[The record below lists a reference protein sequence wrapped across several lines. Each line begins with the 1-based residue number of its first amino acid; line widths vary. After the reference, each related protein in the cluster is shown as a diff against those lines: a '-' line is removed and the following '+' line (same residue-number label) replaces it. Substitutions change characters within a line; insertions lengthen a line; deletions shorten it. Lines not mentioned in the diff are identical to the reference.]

1 MGLEQDF
8 QSHRYKGEEEF
19 TGRGVAYCATC
30 DGQFFEGLEVFVI
43 GNMLIVESRP
53 KSAEAEA
60 YKTLRTN
67 VQYSSIS
74 KKIKTLLVTSAD
86 SKDGKST
93 VCSNLGVTFSQN
105 GQSVIILDCDFR
117 KPSIHKFFNISN
129 SAGITDI
136 LLGEEKLEETIQHYN
151 SNTDILTAGNIP
163 PNPSEILGSQSMIN
177 LLSFLSERYDIVI
190 IDSPPVGVVTDA
202 QIISASVDGTLVVIR
217 AEETKAKRVTEAVNL
232 LKKVDANII
241 GMVLNEAQ
249 TINKSYSDY
258 YA

>member
-1 MGLEQDF
+1 
-8 QSHRYKGEEEF
+8 
-19 TGRGVAYCATC
+19 
-30 DGQFFEGLEVFVI
+30 
-43 GNMLIVESRP
+43 MLIVESRP

-249 TINKSYSDY
+249 TITKSYSDY

>member
-1 MGLEQDF
+1 
-8 QSHRYKGEEEF
+8 
-19 TGRGVAYCATC
+19 
-30 DGQFFEGLEVFVI
+30 
-43 GNMLIVESRP
+43 MLIVESRP

>member
-1 MGLEQDF
+1 
-8 QSHRYKGEEEF
+8 
-19 TGRGVAYCATC
+19 
-30 DGQFFEGLEVFVI
+30 
-43 GNMLIVESRP
+43 MLIVESRP

-258 YA
+258 YD

>member
-1 MGLEQDF
+1 
-8 QSHRYKGEEEF
+8 
-19 TGRGVAYCATC
+19 
-30 DGQFFEGLEVFVI
+30 
-43 GNMLIVESRP
+43 MLIVESRP

-129 SAGITDI
+129 SAGITYI

>member
-1 MGLEQDF
+1 
-8 QSHRYKGEEEF
+8 
-19 TGRGVAYCATC
+19 
-30 DGQFFEGLEVFVI
+30 
-43 GNMLIVESRP
+43 MLIVESRP

-67 VQYSSIS
+67 IQYSSIS

-136 LLGEEKLEETIQHYN
+136 LLGEQKLEETIQHYN

-177 LLSFLSERYDIVI
+177 
-190 IDSPPVGVVTDA
+190 
-202 QIISASVDGTLVVIR
+202 
-217 AEETKAKRVTEAVNL
+217 
-232 LKKVDANII
+232 
-241 GMVLNEAQ
+241 
-249 TINKSYSDY
+249 
-258 YA
+258 

>member
-1 MGLEQDF
+1 
-8 QSHRYKGEEEF
+8 
-19 TGRGVAYCATC
+19 
-30 DGQFFEGLEVFVI
+30 
-43 GNMLIVESRP
+43 MLIVESRP

-129 SAGITDI
+129 SAGITNI

>member
-1 MGLEQDF
+1 
-8 QSHRYKGEEEF
+8 
-19 TGRGVAYCATC
+19 
-30 DGQFFEGLEVFVI
+30 
-43 GNMLIVESRP
+43 MLIVESRP

-232 LKKVDANII
+232 LKK
-241 GMVLNEAQ
+241 
-249 TINKSYSDY
+249 S
-258 YA
+258 

>member
-1 MGLEQDF
+1 
-8 QSHRYKGEEEF
+8 
-19 TGRGVAYCATC
+19 
-30 DGQFFEGLEVFVI
+30 
-43 GNMLIVESRP
+43 MLIVESRP

-105 GQSVIILDCDFR
+105 GQYVIIIDCDFR

-136 LLGEEKLEETIQHYN
+136 LLWEEKLEETIQHYN

>member
-1 MGLEQDF
+1 
-8 QSHRYKGEEEF
+8 
-19 TGRGVAYCATC
+19 
-30 DGQFFEGLEVFVI
+30 
-43 GNMLIVESRP
+43 MLIVESRP

-136 LLGEEKLEETIQHYN
+136 LLGEQKLEETIQHYN

-217 AEETKAKRVTEAVNL
+217 AEETKAKRVIEAVNL

-249 TINKSYSDY
+249 NINKSYSDY

>member
-1 MGLEQDF
+1 
-8 QSHRYKGEEEF
+8 
-19 TGRGVAYCATC
+19 
-30 DGQFFEGLEVFVI
+30 
-43 GNMLIVESRP
+43 MLIVESRP

-249 TINKSYSDY
+249 NINKSYSDY

>member
-1 MGLEQDF
+1 
-8 QSHRYKGEEEF
+8 
-19 TGRGVAYCATC
+19 
-30 DGQFFEGLEVFVI
+30 
-43 GNMLIVESRP
+43 MLIVESRP

-136 LLGEEKLEETIQHYN
+136 FLGEEKLEETIQHYN

>member
-1 MGLEQDF
+1 
-8 QSHRYKGEEEF
+8 
-19 TGRGVAYCATC
+19 
-30 DGQFFEGLEVFVI
+30 
-43 GNMLIVESRP
+43 MLIVESRP

-232 LKKVDANII
+232 LKKVD
-241 GMVLNEAQ
+241 
-249 TINKSYSDY
+249 
-258 YA
+258 

>member
-1 MGLEQDF
+1 
-8 QSHRYKGEEEF
+8 
-19 TGRGVAYCATC
+19 
-30 DGQFFEGLEVFVI
+30 
-43 GNMLIVESRP
+43 MLIVESRP

-136 LLGEEKLEETIQHYN
+136 LLGEQKLEETIQHYN

-258 YA
+258 YV

>member
-1 MGLEQDF
+1 
-8 QSHRYKGEEEF
+8 
-19 TGRGVAYCATC
+19 
-30 DGQFFEGLEVFVI
+30 
-43 GNMLIVESRP
+43 MLIVESRP

-258 YA
+258 YV

>member
-1 MGLEQDF
+1 
-8 QSHRYKGEEEF
+8 
-19 TGRGVAYCATC
+19 
-30 DGQFFEGLEVFVI
+30 
-43 GNMLIVESRP
+43 MLIVESRP

-190 IDSPPVGVVTDA
+190 IDSPPVGVVTDT

-258 YA
+258 YV

>member
-1 MGLEQDF
+1 
-8 QSHRYKGEEEF
+8 
-19 TGRGVAYCATC
+19 
-30 DGQFFEGLEVFVI
+30 
-43 GNMLIVESRP
+43 MLIVESRP

-202 QIISASVDGTLVVIR
+202 QKISASVDGTLVVIR

-258 YA
+258 YV

>member
-1 MGLEQDF
+1 
-8 QSHRYKGEEEF
+8 
-19 TGRGVAYCATC
+19 
-30 DGQFFEGLEVFVI
+30 
-43 GNMLIVESRP
+43 MLIVESRP

-136 LLGEEKLEETIQHYN
+136 LLGEEKLEEAIQHYN

>member
-1 MGLEQDF
+1 
-8 QSHRYKGEEEF
+8 
-19 TGRGVAYCATC
+19 
-30 DGQFFEGLEVFVI
+30 
-43 GNMLIVESRP
+43 MLIVESRP

-105 GQSVIILDCDFR
+105 SQSVIILDCDFR

-249 TINKSYSDY
+249 NINKSYSDY

>member
-1 MGLEQDF
+1 
-8 QSHRYKGEEEF
+8 
-19 TGRGVAYCATC
+19 
-30 DGQFFEGLEVFVI
+30 
-43 GNMLIVESRP
+43 MLIVESRP

-93 VCSNLGVTFSQN
+93 VCRVTFSQN

>member
-1 MGLEQDF
+1 
-8 QSHRYKGEEEF
+8 
-19 TGRGVAYCATC
+19 
-30 DGQFFEGLEVFVI
+30 
-43 GNMLIVESRP
+43 MLIVESRP

-136 LLGEEKLEETIQHYN
+136 LLGEQKLEETIQHYN

-249 TINKSYSDY
+249 NINKSYSDY

>member
-1 MGLEQDF
+1 
-8 QSHRYKGEEEF
+8 
-19 TGRGVAYCATC
+19 
-30 DGQFFEGLEVFVI
+30 
-43 GNMLIVESRP
+43 MLIVESRP

-67 VQYSSIS
+67 IQYSSIS

-136 LLGEEKLEETIQHYN
+136 LLGEQKLEETIQHYN

-249 TINKSYSDY
+249 NINKSYSDY

>member
-1 MGLEQDF
+1 
-8 QSHRYKGEEEF
+8 
-19 TGRGVAYCATC
+19 
-30 DGQFFEGLEVFVI
+30 
-43 GNMLIVESRP
+43 MLIVESRP

-136 LLGEEKLEETIQHYN
+136 LLGERKLEETIQHYN
-151 SNTDILTAGNIP
+151 SNTAILTAGNIP

-249 TINKSYSDY
+249 VINKKYNDY
-258 YA
+258 YVQ

>member
-1 MGLEQDF
+1 
-8 QSHRYKGEEEF
+8 
-19 TGRGVAYCATC
+19 
-30 DGQFFEGLEVFVI
+30 
-43 GNMLIVESRP
+43 MLIVESRP

-105 GQSVIILDCDFR
+105 GQAVIILDCDFR

-136 LLGEEKLEETIQHYN
+136 LLGEQKLEETIQHYN

-249 TINKSYSDY
+249 NINKSYSDY

>member
-1 MGLEQDF
+1 
-8 QSHRYKGEEEF
+8 
-19 TGRGVAYCATC
+19 
-30 DGQFFEGLEVFVI
+30 
-43 GNMLIVESRP
+43 MLIVESRP

-136 LLGEEKLEETIQHYN
+136 LLGEQKLEETIQHYN

-217 AEETKAKRVTEAVNL
+217 AEETKAKRVTETVNL

-249 TINKSYSDY
+249 NINKSYSDY

>member
-1 MGLEQDF
+1 MVLE
-8 QSHRYKGEEEF
+8 EI
-19 TGRGVAYCATC
+19 V
-30 DGQFFEGLEVFVI
+30 
-43 GNMLIVESRP
+43 NMLIVESRP

>member
-1 MGLEQDF
+1 
-8 QSHRYKGEEEF
+8 
-19 TGRGVAYCATC
+19 
-30 DGQFFEGLEVFVI
+30 
-43 GNMLIVESRP
+43 MLIVESRP
-53 KSAEAEA
+53 KSAETEA

>member
-1 MGLEQDF
+1 
-8 QSHRYKGEEEF
+8 
-19 TGRGVAYCATC
+19 
-30 DGQFFEGLEVFVI
+30 
-43 GNMLIVESRP
+43 MLIVESRP

-151 SNTDILTAGNIP
+151 SNTDILTVGNIP

-249 TINKSYSDY
+249 NINKSYSDY

>member
-1 MGLEQDF
+1 
-8 QSHRYKGEEEF
+8 
-19 TGRGVAYCATC
+19 
-30 DGQFFEGLEVFVI
+30 
-43 GNMLIVESRP
+43 MLIVESRP

-151 SNTDILTAGNIP
+151 SNTDIITAGNIP

-258 YA
+258 YV

>member
-1 MGLEQDF
+1 
-8 QSHRYKGEEEF
+8 
-19 TGRGVAYCATC
+19 
-30 DGQFFEGLEVFVI
+30 
-43 GNMLIVESRP
+43 MLIVESRP

-249 TINKSYSDY
+249 TINK
-258 YA
+258 

>member
-1 MGLEQDF
+1 
-8 QSHRYKGEEEF
+8 
-19 TGRGVAYCATC
+19 
-30 DGQFFEGLEVFVI
+30 
-43 GNMLIVESRP
+43 MLIVESRP

-232 LKKVDANII
+232 LKKLMLILLVWF
-241 GMVLNEAQ
+241 
-249 TINKSYSDY
+249 
-258 YA
+258 

>member
-1 MGLEQDF
+1 
-8 QSHRYKGEEEF
+8 
-19 TGRGVAYCATC
+19 
-30 DGQFFEGLEVFVI
+30 
-43 GNMLIVESRP
+43 MLIVESRP

-129 SAGITDI
+129 SVGITNI

>member
-1 MGLEQDF
+1 
-8 QSHRYKGEEEF
+8 
-19 TGRGVAYCATC
+19 
-30 DGQFFEGLEVFVI
+30 
-43 GNMLIVESRP
+43 MLIVESRP

-177 LLSFLSERYDIVI
+177 LLSFLSERYDIFI